1 MSQINKVSNATKDA
15 IKRKSAYA
23 LPDRPSDMG
32 MKPEDIKRAFWQ
44 PIVDVTFSAISEID
58 RLIDELNTIMT
69 GNYDAHIADKNNPHA
84 VTKAQ
89 VGLGNCNNTAD
100 ADKPVSTPQ
109 KTALNTHNTATDAHS
124 DIRTAII
131 NGLAKKVGYTEVIDG
146 FTSTEVDKPLS
157 AYRGKV
163 LYDSLQETIDKA
175 DYAIKNIS
183 LNSENGIL
191 TITRTDGTNFTI
203 DLPLEYIVKSG
214 SYNASTKNIELVLDN
229 DEKIEIPVGALV
241 KEYYGD
247 GTTVTLYIDSAD
259 GNKPKFKI
267 SDTYKNKIDN
277 ALVSSDLNNFLT
289 VNTAQEITA
298 TKTFNNSPLSMQLNA
313 AGITFTAY
321 SDSVKLQIEDS
332 YQYTGSNTIILPR
345 KDGTLAT
352 LDDISTTV
360 KSILSA
366 AFPVGTTVMSP
377 TNPASVI
384 GGSWQQESSGKFFRT
399 AASQTSN
406 TTDGGSTTHRHNFQ
420 IGLPFWYGVAVG
432 DDFTGAGAYKYS
444 TGQFAGTTSI
454 ISTSFSTKRNSAL
467 TENLTSLNTS
477 LKASQGDTDTANTLP
492 TYKNRI
498 FWTRIA

>member
-1 MSQINKVSNATKDA
+1 MSQINKVSSATKDA

-241 KEYYGD
+241 NEYYGD
-247 GTTVTLYIDSAD
+247 GTTITLYVDSAD

-289 VNTAQEITA
+289 ANTAQDITA
-298 TKTFNNSPLSMQLNA
+298 LKTFQQVGA
-313 AGITFTAY
+313 AF
-321 SDSVKLQIEDS
+321 Q
-332 YQYTGSNTIILPR
+332 QYGDTIILKPVDEYIYAGTTYAYLPH
-345 KDGTLAT
+345 KTGTLAM
-352 LDDISTTV
+352 LDDVSQQWDMPFLGKQYSQYGIYSGNMAALSLPKVPNSDQTKYSHYQVQISCL
-360 KSILSA
+360 KYENGI
-366 AFPVGTTVMSP
+366 
-377 TNPASVI
+377 N
-384 GGSWQQESSGKFFRT
+384 
-399 AASQTSN
+399 
-406 TTDGGSTTHRHNFQ
+406 THR
-420 IGLPFWYGVAVG
+420 
-432 DDFTGAGAYKYS
+432 
-444 TGQFAGTTSI
+444 SI
-454 ISTSFSTKRNSAL
+454 ISLPVLNMPIDESNSMGMSVFAIFIPVDTSHEIEAVRVAFTQSNHQNSWEYTFKLYYPYGTQLAIGDSTNGY
-467 TENLTSLNTS
+467 TFTSMTGIIGF
-477 LKASQGDTDTANTLP
+477 KE
-492 TYKNRI
+492 
-498 FWTRIA
+498 

>member
-241 KEYYGD
+241 NEYYGD
-247 GTTVTLYIDSAD
+247 GTTITLYVDSAD

-289 VNTAQEITA
+289 ANTAQEITA
-298 TKTFNNSPLSMQLNA
+298 TKTFNNSPLYMQLNG
-313 AGITFTAY
+313 AGITFFAY

-352 LDDISTTV
+352 LDDISTATLDDISTTV
-360 KSILSA
+360 KSILKA

-377 TNPASVI
+377 TDPAEFI
-384 GGSWQQESSGKFFRT
+384 GGSWKKEISGIFFRT
-399 AASQTSN
+399 SISQSDMPI
-406 TTDGGSTTHRHNFQ
+406 DGGSNDAIVVSHTHSLYRGLSYGTQGSFNGAVQYLGGDNFYDAANSVEVQTTGQ
-420 IGLPFWYGVAVG
+420 SG
-432 DDFTGAGAYKYS
+432 TGA
-444 TGQFAGTTSI
+444 
-454 ISTSFSTKRNSAL
+454 
-467 TENLTSLNTS
+467 NL
-477 LKASQGDTDTANTLP
+477 P
-492 TYKNRI
+492 PYKNRI
-498 FWTRIA
+498 FWTRIN

>member
-1 MSQINKVSNATKDA
+1 MSQINKVSSATKDA

-100 ADKPVSTPQ
+100 ADKPVSAPQ
-109 KTALNTHNTATDAHS
+109 RTALNTHNTATDAHS
-124 DIRTAII
+124 DIRNAIT
-131 NGLAKKVGYTEVIDG
+131 NGLALKVAYTDVVDG
-146 FTSTEVDKPLS
+146 FASTEVNKPLS

-163 LYDSLQETIDKA
+163 LYDSLQTTISKA
-175 DYAIKNIS
+175 DNAIKNIS
-183 LNSENGIL
+183 LNSENGVL
-191 TITRTDGTNFTI
+191 TITRTDGTSFTI

-241 KEYYGD
+241 NEYYGD

-289 VNTAQEITA
+289 ANTAQEITA
-298 TKTFNNSPLSMQLNA
+298 LKTFQQVGA
-313 AGITFTAY
+313 AFQQYGDTIVLKPVDEYIYAGTTYAY
-321 SDSVKLQIEDS
+321 
-332 YQYTGSNTIILPR
+332 LPH
-345 KDGTLAT
+345 KTGTLAM
-352 LDDISTTV
+352 LDDVSQQWDMPFLGRQYSQYGIYSGNMAA
-360 KSILSA
+360 LSLPKVPNSDQTKYSHYQVSLSCLKYQNGTNTHRTLLVLPA
-366 AFPVGTTVMSP
+366 LNMPVDDS
-377 TNPASVI
+377 ASVTFTLFAI
-384 GGSWQQESSGKFFRT
+384 LIPIDNTYPAEFVRVQYTQSNHQNSWEYTIKFYC
-399 AASQTSN
+399 
-406 TTDGGSTTHRHNFQ
+406 
-420 IGLPFWYGVAVG
+420 PYGTQLAVG
-432 DDFTGAGAYKYS
+432 DSTNGYVFTGIS
-444 TGQFAGTTSI
+444 GTLG
-454 ISTSFSTKRNSAL
+454 FK
-467 TENLTSLNTS
+467 E
-477 LKASQGDTDTANTLP
+477 
-492 TYKNRI
+492 
-498 FWTRIA
+498 